1 MEEISKILIVG
12 VWITSGVLLFTPYEA
27 VLETILALLLFAAV
41 LLGFFLHPRRDVFYV
56 RTTVRLS
63 DADRNQT
70 LEHDFLAGKVA
81 LVRLWLLFLPPIF
94 GASFSSDFFR

>member
-1 MEEISKILIVG
+1 MEDISKILIVAF
-12 VWITSGVLLFTPYEA
+12 WITAGVLLFTSYEA

-41 LLGFFLHPRRDVFYV
+41 LLGFFLHPRRDAFYV

-70 LEHDFLAGKVA
+70 LEHDFLALKVE
-81 LVRLWLLFLPPIF
+81 LERL
-94 GASFSSDFFR
+94 

>member
-81 LVRLWLLFLPPIF
+81 LVRLWLLFLPPHF
-94 GASFSSDFFR
+94 WR